1 MTENQKLREA
11 LQAIANIDD
20 ATSHSVDASA
30 ALDRIG
36 QIARQAL
43 ALPTKAEP
51 AAQPITMTESERA
64 DMICAV
70 AQICTG
76 SSRRTLAA
84 LAIEWTER
92 RYGIASKAQTTPQ
105 PAPAIAELPPY
116 IYGREA
122 GANEKVW
129 TEQAVRAALSAQA
142 VPIQSDDLAAWANE
156 TGLEVI
162 DCPNC
167 GELARSAKP
176 KAQAVPDERD
186 KVDAQRYRWLAD
198 CLNYPE
204 AITLISDGSLTADA
218 LGKAIDA
225 AMRKGK
231 P

>member
-11 LQAIANIDD
+11 LSELIEAYNRAGPELSRAERAVDRMRLIA
-20 ATSHSVDASA
+20 AHE
-30 ALDRIG
+30 
-36 QIARQAL
+36 AL

-51 AAQPITMTESERA
+51 AAQPITLTESERA

-92 RYGIASKAQTTPQ
+92 RYGIASKAQTTPH

-129 TEQAVRAALSAQA
+129 TEQAVRAAL
-142 VPIQSDDLAAWANE
+142 
-156 TGLEVI
+156 
-162 DCPNC
+162 
-167 GELARSAKP
+167 RAKGQP
-176 KAQAVPDERD
+176 
-186 KVDAQRYRWLAD
+186 
-198 CLNYPE
+198 
-204 AITLISDGSLTADA
+204 
-218 LGKAIDA
+218 
-225 AMRKGK
+225 
-231 P
+231 